1 MCGPLPRVTGSAP
14 ELNSG
19 GPWQPGRRR
28 TRAAV
33 LFLTS
38 EAIVDTR
45 RVQEAGRLEI
55 AAAGQALAWVG
66 GDPYDIA
73 EGWRRFALDGS
84 KPESRFNGYG
94 SNFDAVVVSPGRDV
108 AALVQSTGTKA
119 LMPGGVGLNPG
130 GWRLWSGYA
139 RLRSPGCYGLQV
151 DGITFS
157 EVSIFRACLSS
168 NPVQQTGRCRGACR
182 AGRITCFD
190 QWSG

>member
-14 ELNSG
+14 DLYSG
-19 GPWQPGRRR
+19 APWQPGRRR
-28 TRAAV
+28 TRADV

-45 RVQEAGRLEI
+45 RVQEAGRLES

-94 SNFDAVVVSPGRDV
+94 SNFDARRVSPCRGV
-108 AALVQSTGTKA
+108 AALVQKSGTKA
-119 LMPGGVGLNPG
+119 LMPRACGPH
-130 GWRLWSGYA
+130 
-139 RLRSPGCYGLQV
+139 PGCRPAWLG
-151 DGITFS
+151 
-157 EVSIFRACLSS
+157 E
-168 NPVQQTGRCRGACR
+168 
-182 AGRITCFD
+182 
-190 QWSG
+190 